1 MASLLSGI
9 CLGKP
14 GKQCHK
20 SGPVQGGCAGI
31 EVLDPLWPPYWKATQ
46 ISNDSR
52 GVKRSVVR
60 ALPRIDG
67 TVQNAMAKTNWGQVL
82 LVQAAPRTLR
92 VLRPRLGSDGSE
104 ELLPRLAVL

>member
-52 GVKRSVVR
+52 GGKAERGKSSSKNRWDCAKCDGKDKLGTGAPCASSASYPTCPPPKVR
-60 ALPRIDG
+60 ERW
-67 TVQNAMAKTNWGQVL
+67 Q
-82 LVQAAPRTLR
+82 
-92 VLRPRLGSDGSE
+92 
-104 ELLPRLAVL
+104 

>member
-52 GVKRSVVR
+52 EG
-60 ALPRIDG
+60 
-67 TVQNAMAKTNWGQVL
+67 
-82 LVQAAPRTLR
+82 
-92 VLRPRLGSDGSE
+92 
-104 ELLPRLAVL
+104 

>member
-1 MASLLSGI
+1 MRDRRGNLASSNAEALGVERNGHLEVFFFFFNCDTGRMASLLSGI

-31 EVLDPLWPPYWKATQ
+31 EVLDPLWPPCWKATQ

-52 GVKRSVVR
+52 EG
-60 ALPRIDG
+60 
-67 TVQNAMAKTNWGQVL
+67 
-82 LVQAAPRTLR
+82 
-92 VLRPRLGSDGSE
+92 
-104 ELLPRLAVL
+104 